1 MVDNVVRNARVADE
15 SIKDEDAADVKG
27 VRDLLRYVQQD
38 STVEATTIAT
48 VGDKGYDGFMYAVV
62 NV

>member
-15 SIKDEDAADVKG
+15 SIKDEDVADVRG